1 MECYREYLE
10 VADDYS
16 GTTYPAEIRMCH
28 DFPPM
33 APTNAN
39 TVVIFDERVL
49 TVMSSGWMGTGR
61 HAHRL
66 LAGVGAGVTLVFP
79 DRAGPARTEFP
90 TCAPL
95 VFHRVSPACD

>member
-49 TVMSSGWMGTGR
+49 
-61 HAHRL
+61 RL
-66 LAGVGAGVTLVFP
+66 
-79 DRAGPARTEFP
+79 
-90 TCAPL
+90 
-95 VFHRVSPACD
+95 